1 MKLCQIMRVP
11 TDFVDV
17 ERDSDSSE
25 ERENALDD
33 SDLCLEDLDS
43 EELRA
48 LDDEDADGDGSFV
61 GDEDEIEN
69 GNDARKKDNELL

>member
-1 MKLCQIMRVP
+1 MRVP

-69 GNDARKKDNELL
+69 GNDARKKDNELLWDGQ

>member
-48 LDDEDADGDGSFV
+48 LDDEDDDGDGSFV

>member
-1 MKLCQIMRVP
+1 MRVP

>member
-1 MKLCQIMRVP
+1 MRVP

-48 LDDEDADGDGSFV
+48 LDDEDDDGDGSFV